1 MADGRLSGVRE
12 AGKLDEHAVSLQQF
26 DGCRRLDAVILA
38 LRASGMSLQPQ
49 SPASITSMASVS
61 ASTPAAGPL
70 SPTASKSRTT
80 PGYLVPRAL
89 AKRWSVCV
97 DKVLGFIKTG
107 ELRAFNVASAK
118 SRRPRY
124 RISIEEV
131 RRFEEQTRSAASPRS
146 AESKTARRRKPSA
159 TTPPARA
166 YF

>member
-1 MADGRLSGVRE
+1 MADGPLLGARE
-12 AGKLDEHAVSLQQF
+12 VGKLHADAVSLQQF
-26 DGCRRLDAVILA
+26 DGCRQLDAVILA
-38 LRASGMSLQPQ
+38 IRASGMSIQPQ
-49 SPASITSMASVS
+49 SPASFTRMAGVS
-61 ASTPAAGPL
+61 DSGPAVGFL

-80 PGYLVPRAL
+80 PGYFVPRAL

-97 DKVLGFIKTG
+97 DKVLGFIRTG

-118 SRRPRY
+118 SRGPRY

-131 RRFEEQTRSAASPRS
+131 RRFEEQTRSAASPRA

-159 TTPPARA
+159 TTPPART

>member
-1 MADGRLSGVRE
+1 MADDRLSGVRE
-12 AGKLDEHAVSLQQF
+12 VGKLHEHAVSVQQF
-26 DGCRRLDAVILA
+26 DGCRRLDTVILA
-38 LRASGMSLQPQ
+38 IRASGMSLQPQ
-49 SPASITSMASVS
+49 SPASFTSMAGVS
-61 ASTPAAGPL
+61 SSTPAAGPL

-80 PGYLVPRAL
+80 PGYFVPRAL

-131 RRFEEQTRSAASPRS
+131 RRFEEKTRSAASPRS
-146 AESKTARRRKPSA
+146 AESTMTRRRKPSA
-159 TTPPARA
+159 TTPPART